1 MEEALEELKQEMVIA
16 LMKRW
21 FPNRLPTGEDYER
34 WVEIAMADA
43 DAIVTH
49 LVEKG
54 MAEVL

>member
-1 MEEALEELKQEMVIA
+1 MEDALEALKEEMVIA

-34 WVEIAMADA
+34 WVEIALDDA
-43 DAIVTH
+43 TAIVDH

-54 MAEVL
+54 MATA